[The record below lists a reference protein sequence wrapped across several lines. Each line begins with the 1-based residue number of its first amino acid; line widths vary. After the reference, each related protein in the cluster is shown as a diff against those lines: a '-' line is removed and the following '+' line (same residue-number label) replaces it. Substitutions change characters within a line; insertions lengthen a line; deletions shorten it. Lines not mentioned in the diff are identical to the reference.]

1 MDQIYLPHSKINLND
16 LVELYDKVH
25 ESQRNQQLYVVPLLD
40 ES

>member
-1 MDQIYLPHSKINLND
+1 MDQILLPHSKTTLND

-25 ESQRNQQLYVVPLLD
+25 ESQHNQQLYVVLLLD

>member
-1 MDQIYLPHSKINLND
+1 MDQILLPHPKRTLND

-25 ESQRNQQLYVVPLLD
+25 ELQHNQQLNVVPLLD